1 MGERSLDTTAGNP
14 QSAGDKACMCWA
26 QSVDL
31 RNPWIAQI
39 HRLRPTYALGN
50 CRSSLSSSNNSCLLR
65 NYYVFV
71 NVTNIGKLD
80 GPEFDTN
87 ALLFALQNV
96 TVEILSCKCSRNVL
110 ENSPQKPSNVLEFD
124 VLPLV

>member
-1 MGERSLDTTAGNP
+1 M
-14 QSAGDKACMCWA
+14 
-26 QSVDL
+26 
-31 RNPWIAQI
+31 
-39 HRLRPTYALGN
+39 
-50 CRSSLSSSNNSCLLR
+50 
-65 NYYVFV
+65 
-71 NVTNIGKLD
+71 NIGKLD